1 LKNIPH
7 YAAEPSEFN
16 DKTRGF
22 SVTHGKCWTLKLT
35 KEDETTPGPI
45 YNTQYLNSVMRK
57 VDTTDEL
64 KNGSFG
70 AYRDKQRTIPN
81 KGFEKAY
88 LAGDSPGPVFYG
100 SM

>member
-1 LKNIPH
+1 
-7 YAAEPSEFN
+7 
-16 DKTRGF
+16 
-22 SVTHGKCWTLKLT
+22 
-35 KEDETTPGPI
+35 
-45 YNTQYLNSVMRK
+45 MRK